1 MVCLS
6 CVNSDVFQ
14 SGSLPRIQELAQRLF
29 VYPLYG
35 YASKNWGR
43 HVRIILHALDSETR
57 SLIMSFLKDQAKTAA
72 SSQAQLYSISS
83 QSVLSIAWLPEPKES
98 LSWGPGFG
106 LGLPKQ
112 RFDLLN
118 RVPSGLAIHVASSFG
133 LTPFVKLLL
142 DGKHPP
148 DDVEGAGMT
157 PLSYAASI
165 GEGELI
171 TLL

>member
-1 MVCLS
+1 
-6 CVNSDVFQ
+6 
-14 SGSLPRIQELAQRLF
+14 
-29 VYPLYG
+29 
-35 YASKNWGR
+35 
-43 HVRIILHALDSETR
+43 
-57 SLIMSFLKDQAKTAA
+57 MSFLKDQAKTAA